1 MVICQSFS
9 AVPRHCTTTRYFI
22 SEQVHVPDT
31 RAYQIALK
39 NGNEQFTCQNMDCCQ
54 EAVNQINNSGFKST
68 INAKTLKWTG
78 ILTLGNRRSFITL
91 IYAAINIKRLSQ
103 RCSSTSHMQRWMR
116 HHSSLIILNILLW
129 WCFGVSSLTRLYH
142 LWSLKLKSQLL
153 IKTTRSLIH
162 HAISQL
168 TATWLSFVGCIIL
181 DLSKTGS
188 KNHIMSMTTST
199 QARLHTEV
207 TSSMNTWPILSQ
219 VPIAGLKFPMMHIMC

>member
-1 MVICQSFS
+1 MGICQSFS

-22 SEQVHVPDT
+22 SEQVCVPDM

-39 NGNEQFTCQNMDCCQ
+39 NGNEQFTWRNKDCCQ

-68 INAKTLKWTG
+68 INAKTLMNWN
-78 ILTLGNRRSFITL
+78 IDFR
-91 IYAAINIKRLSQ
+91 INITRLSQ
-103 RCSSTSHMQRWMR
+103 RCSSTSHKQRWMR

-129 WCFGVSSLTRLYH
+129 WYFGVSSLTRLYH

-153 IKTTRSLIH
+153 KKTTRSIIH
-162 HAISQL
+162 HAISRL